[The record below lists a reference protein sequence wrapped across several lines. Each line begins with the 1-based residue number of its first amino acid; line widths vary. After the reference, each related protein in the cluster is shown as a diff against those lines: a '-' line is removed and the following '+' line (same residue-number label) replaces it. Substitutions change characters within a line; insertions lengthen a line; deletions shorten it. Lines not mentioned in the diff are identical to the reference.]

1 MLAARAAVVAVALFA
16 RAARDRLLRAAA
28 IDASSS
34 SSGSS
39 TTMTMAM
46 LAMGDAM
53 LAAASIP
60 TSVALV
66 LRTRRVEVD
75 GPIPPHSSSS
85 MLDGVVVLVTGA
97 K

>member
-1 MLAARAAVVAVALFA
+1 
-16 RAARDRLLRAAA
+16 
-28 IDASSS
+28 
-34 SSGSS
+34 
-39 TTMTMAM
+39 MAM
-46 LAMGDAM
+46 LAMTGDAM
-53 LAAASIP
+53 LAVASIA

-66 LRTRRVEVD
+66 LRTRRIEVD